1 MNEIFTEFKAKSIE
15 ETLKGTVYVFSSDHP
30 CKDDNAGFTKVPLKA
45 LPYQDCL

>member
-1 MNEIFTEFKAKSIE
+1 MNDIFTEFKADSLE
-15 ETLKGTVYVFSSDHP
+15 ETLKGTECVFTSDHP